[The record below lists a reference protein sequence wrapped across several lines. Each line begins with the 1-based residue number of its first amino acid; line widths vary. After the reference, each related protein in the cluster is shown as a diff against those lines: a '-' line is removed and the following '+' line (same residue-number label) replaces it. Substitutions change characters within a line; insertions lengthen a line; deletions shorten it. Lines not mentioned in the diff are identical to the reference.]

1 MTVYRIFSWPVE
13 APMKGKFAYESG
25 QQTEPVLKPRFEA
38 EYCFYIVLDAHTC
51 LNDEL
56 ELKLLWRFRQSFPKS
71 KLSKRSR
78 FEDDDTSHLWDQ
90 GFQFYAPLSNL
101 SVLAFRPTFV
111 TPFSSNAVSIFR
123 FSGLHCVVRLEKSVR
138 YRLIAEDGQS
148 AAKMKNEIIRQL
160 HDRMTECEYTTTCNF
175 FSQPKREGYYN
186 IDVIGAGRTA
196 LEEFSRTH
204 VSQKT
209 FPIELFVTAPFTG
222 LSLDDNDIANIGYV
236 FRHIE
241 KRNPTNVELFDLA
254 QSNSE
259 HCRHWFFKGSLEVDG
274 VAENQSLFAMVIKT
288 QENSNLNNVIK
299 FCDNSKEARAFRIRF
314 SLFPFWRFSAIRG
327 FQIPVLRPENGSR
340 SSIFCREN
348 VLTHIL
354 LTAETH
360 NFPTGVCPFPGAAT
374 GVGGRIRDVHA
385 TGRGAYPIA
394 AAAGYSFGNLH
405 IPGYAL
411 KWEQEKHNSCCSFAS
426 PLRVIIEASNGA
438 SDYGNKFGEPVI
450 CGFARSFDQWVQELG
465 ERFGYV
471 KPIMFTAGLGSI
483 DSANVRKNSPI
494 NDMFVIKLGGPV
506 FRIGMGGGSASSSMR
521 YVRALKECD
530 KARAGLEFD
539 AVQRGDPEMEQKLNR
554 VIRACAELKSENP
567 ISSIHDQG
575 AGGNGNVI
583 KELVEPLGA
592 ELYAERFTL
601 GDSKVS
607 ICELWAAEY
616 QESDALLVGSDK
628 VETVLQIA
636 KRERCY
642 CDIVGKVTN
651 NGRKKFN
658 LKSISSAYPLRAY
671 NAKEIPS
678 LEDALSMVLRLPS
691 VCSKRYLTNK
701 VHYICCHDSR
711 LKISCYFKVDR
722 SVGGLVA
729 MQQCVGPFHTPV
741 ADVAVVALSYFDNVG
756 AAMAIGEQPVK
767 MLLSPESGAR
777 MTVAESLTNLLFAP
791 VSDLKDVKCS
801 ANWMW
806 PAKFPGEDFKLL
818 TACKSMCQIMNSLG
832 IAVDGGKDSLSMAA
846 NVSGNIVKAP
856 GTLVVT
862 SYVQCTDITNIITPA
877 LKRIQATLIYVRFGS
892 SLEKNRL
899 GGSALS
905 QCLGN
910 LFYEPA
916 DIENPEQFRRAFRVT
931 QQLISTKQAFST
943 LDEFCMVYAGHDV
956 SDGGL
961 IVCLLEMAFAGNC
974 NVHVLKYCCSSW
986 GNVHHILGLSEILFA
1001 EEAGIVLQVPTSKV
1015 QDVLKR
1021 YHRSNVP
1028 AEVVG
1033 YTSVNSS
1040 SEAKAMIYLQY
1051 MWLRLR
1057 YSTMTSLYWKEVW
1070 QRGVS
1075 NGRKQATGSKEC
1087 NAMWR
1092 VLMKSRRFNIH
1103 TLLNTGGVH
1112 LPACARRLS
1121 RQASQTK
1128 VTHIAYNSNPVL
1140 DRSIKVA
1147 IIREEGT
1154 NGDREMAAALY
1165 LVGFEVW
1172 DIAMQDLLDTDF
1184 DFDPFRGIVF
1194 PGGFSYGDVLG
1205 ASKGW
1210 AASIMFNEKAKECL
1224 KKFISRSDTFVLGVC
1239 NGCQLMAT
1247 LGIIGAYGTDQ
1258 EGILTF
1264 LSAINITLLY
1274 FLARTRPVEIFLDS
1288 NISGRFESRFSTVR
1302 IEPSPS
1308 IFFRR
1313 MEGFVLGVWVA
1324 HGEGRFN
1331 FSNDQ
1336 ALDVL
1341 EHHHLIP
1348 IRYVGERGEPTVLY
1362 PFNPNGS
1369 PHGIAGICSPDGRC
1383 LALMPHP
1390 ERCFMLWQWPHCPE
1404 MPNETCLVSPWL
1416 FFFRNAY
1423 CWCTESSNE
1432 WNDGRALQRPD
1443 ASADTAAKNGAA

>member
-1 MTVYRIFSWPVE
+1 
-13 APMKGKFAYESG
+13 MKGKFAYESG

-78 FEDDDTSHLWDQ
+78 FEDDDTSHLVFEV
-90 GFQFYAPLSNL
+90 GP
-101 SVLAFRPTFV
+101 RPTFV

-204 VSQKT
+204 VVVVSQKT

-236 FRHIE
+236 FRHTE

-299 FCDNSKEARAFRIRF
+299 FCDNS
-314 SLFPFWRFSAIRG
+314 SAIRG

-506 FRIGMGGGSASSSMR
+506 FRIGMGGGSASSSM
-521 YVRALKECD
+521 VQGECD

-651 NGRKKFN
+651 NGRITLHDFESKSTMIPPVNLRLASIRHLSSQQVKKFN

-691 VCSKRYLTNK
+691 VCSKRYLTN
-701 VHYICCHDSR
+701 
-711 LKISCYFKVDR
+711 KVDR

-974 NVHVLKYCCSSW
+974 NVHVALPLPFAS
-986 GNVHHILGLSEILFA
+986 GLSEILFA

-1040 SEAKAMIYLQY
+1040 SEAKVEIFYHDKLVLEGSVATWRQQWEETSYRIERMQCNVACADEESSLQY
-1051 MWLRLR
+1051 S
-1057 YSTMTSLYWKEVW
+1057 YAPEY
-1070 QRGVS
+1070 
-1075 NGRKQATGSKEC
+1075 
-1087 NAMWR
+1087 
-1092 VLMKSRRFNIH
+1092 
-1103 TLLNTGGVH
+1103 
-1112 LPACARRLS
+1112 
-1121 RQASQTK
+1121 
-1128 VTHIAYNSNPVL
+1128 
-1140 DRSIKVA
+1140 RSIKVA

-1258 EGILTF
+1258 E
-1264 LSAINITLLY
+1264 
-1274 FLARTRPVEIFLDS
+1274 ARTRPVEIFLDS

>member
-1 MTVYRIFSWPVE
+1 MAVYRIFSWPAEVSLR
-13 APMKGKFAYESG
+13 GKFACEG
-25 QQTEPVLKPRFEA
+25 TQQTESLLEPRFEA
-38 EYCFYIVLDAHTC
+38 EYCFYLFLDGQTC

-56 ELKLLWRFRQSFPKS
+56 ELKLLWLFRHSFPQA
-71 KLSKRSR
+71 KLSKKSR
-78 FEDDDTSHLWDQ
+78 FEDVGTSHFLFEV
-90 GFQFYAPLSNL
+90 GP
-101 SVLAFRPTFV
+101 RPSFV

-138 YRLIAEDGQS
+138 YRLIAEDDQS
-148 AAKMKNEIIRQL
+148 AAEMKNEIIRQL

-175 FSQPKREGYYN
+175 FAQPKREGYYN
-186 IDVIGAGRTA
+186 IDVIGGGRTA

-204 VSQKT
+204 
-209 FPIELFVTAPFTG
+209 G
-222 LSLDDNDIANIGYV
+222 LSLDDNDIMNIAYV

-274 VAENQSLFAMVIKT
+274 VAESQSLFAMVVKT

-299 FCDNSKEARAFRIRF
+299 FCDNS
-314 SLFPFWRFSAIRG
+314 SAIRG
-327 FQIPVLRPENGSR
+327 FQIDALRPGNGAR
-340 SSIFCREN
+340 SSFFRNEN

-411 KWEQEKHNSCCSFAS
+411 KWEQEKHNNCCSFAS
-426 PLRVIIEASNGA
+426 PLNVIIEASNGA

-450 CGFARSFDQWVQELG
+450 CGFARSFDQRVQQLG

-483 DSANVRKNSPI
+483 DGANVRKNSPV

-506 FRIGMGGGSASSSMR
+506 FRVGMGGGSASSSM
-521 YVRALKECD
+521 VQGELD
-530 KARAGLEFD
+530 KASKGLEYD

-554 VIRACAELKSENP
+554 VIRACAELRRENP

-601 GDSKVS
+601 GDSQVS
-607 ICELWAAEY
+607 VCELWAAEY

-651 NGRKKFN
+651 NGKITLHDFASEGTTIPPVNLRLASIRHLSSQQKKFN
-658 LKSISSAYPLRAY
+658 LKSINIAYPLKAY
-671 NAKEIPS
+671 NAEEFPS

-701 VHYICCHDSR
+701 V
-711 LKISCYFKVDR
+711 DR
-722 SVGGLVA
+722 SVSGLVA

-741 ADVAVVALSYFDNVG
+741 ADVAVVALSFLDNVG

-767 MLLSPESGAR
+767 MLLNPESGAR
-777 MTVAESLTNLLFAP
+777 MTVAESLTNLVFAP
-791 VSDLKDVKCS
+791 ISDLKDVKCS

-818 TACKSMCQIMNSLG
+818 TACRAMCQIMSSLG

-846 NVSGNIVKAP
+846 NVSGEIVKAP

-862 SYVQCTDITNIITPA
+862 SYVQCTDITRIITPA
-877 LKRIQATLIYVRFGS
+877 LKRVQATLIYVRFGS

-899 GGSALS
+899 GGSALA

-916 DIENPEQFRRAFRVT
+916 DLEKPHQFCRAFRIT
-931 QQLISTKQAFST
+931 QQLIS
-943 LDEFCMVYAGHDV
+943 DEFCAVYAGHDV

-974 NVHVLKYCCSSW
+974 NMHVVLP
-986 GNVHHILGLSEILFA
+986 LSFASGFHEVLFA
-1001 EEAGIVLQVPTSKV
+1001 EEAGIVLQVPSFKV
-1015 QDVLKR
+1015 QDVLKK
-1021 YHRSNVP
+1021 YHDSNVP
-1028 AEVVG
+1028 SEVVG
-1033 YTSVNSS
+1033 YTSVNSC
-1040 SEAKAMIYLQY
+1040 SEAKIEIFYHDKLVLEGCVDRWRQQ
-1051 MWLRLR
+1051 WEE
-1057 YSTMTSLYWKEVW
+1057 TSYRIERM
-1070 QRGVS
+1070 Q
-1075 NGRKQATGSKEC
+1075 C
-1087 NAMWR
+1087 N
-1092 VLMKSRRFNIH
+1092 V
-1103 TLLNTGGVH
+1103 
-1112 LPACARRLS
+1112 ACADEESSLHTS
-1121 RQASQTK
+1121 YKSSP
-1128 VTHIAYNSNPVL
+1128 IL
-1140 DRSIKVA
+1140 DRNIKVA

-1172 DIAMQDLLDTDF
+1172 DVTMQDLLDTDF

-1205 ASKGW
+1205 ASKGITIFKKNSLFLPVLPVGW
-1210 AASIMFNEKAKECL
+1210 AATIMFNEKAKECL
-1224 KKFISRSDTFVLGVC
+1224 KKFISRPDTFILGVC

-1258 EGILTF
+1258 EGALTF
-1264 LSAINITLLY
+1264 TFAANNKSHFIFQLEHGRWKSFWTA
-1274 FLARTRPVEIFLDS
+1274 TRPAVLNHDFRLFVS
-1288 NISGRFESRFSTVR
+1288 NQVLRSFSDTWKALCWALG
-1302 IEPSPS
+1302 SP
-1308 IFFRR
+1308 
-1313 MEGFVLGVWVA
+1313 MAKVLKAQENGPLNINTL
-1324 HGEGRFN
+1324 GRFN
-1331 FSNDQ
+1331 FSNDE

-1348 IRYVGERGEPTVLY
+1348 IRYVGERNEPTVRY

-1390 ERCFMLWQWPHCPE
+1390 ERCFMLWQWPYCSE
-1404 MPNETCLVSPWL
+1404 MPKETCLVSPWL
-1416 FFFRNAY
+1416 LFFRNAY
-1423 CWCTESSNE
+1423 CWCMESSNDCSDERLLQSKTE
-1432 WNDGRALQRPD
+1432 WPHV
-1443 ASADTAAKNGAA
+1443 SADTAAKNGAA